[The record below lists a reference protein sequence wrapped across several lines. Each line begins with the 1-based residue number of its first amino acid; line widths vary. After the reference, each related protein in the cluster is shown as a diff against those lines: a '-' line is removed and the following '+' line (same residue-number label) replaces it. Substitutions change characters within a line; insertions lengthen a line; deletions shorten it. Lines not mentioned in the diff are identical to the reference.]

1 MGAKLNSPQ
10 LEVILFSVLGTR
22 SSQCSSISVLGLGN
36 SSLRRG
42 PLYCSFSLLGALGT
56 RRRQPVLNLPKSF
69 AQGDEEMK
77 GQVAST
83 STVATSFCV
92 SQLLCVCVCVC
103 VLFVLASRV
112 SRSLAWER
120 KPKKLKKTVFF
131 TTLHWLLGRGWWW
144 SWPFCELEQWCW
156 RRRWPR
162 ARQLRC
168 VAE

>member
-1 MGAKLNSPQ
+1 MGAMLNSPQ
-10 LEVILFSVLGTR
+10 WEVILFSVLGTR

-36 SSLRRG
+36 SSLWRW

-69 AQGDEEMK
+69 TQGDEEMK

-92 SQLLCVCVCVC
+92 SQLLCVCVFCS
-103 VLFVLASRV
+103 FSRV
-112 SRSLAWER
+112 AWVARLHGKENQ
-120 KPKKLKKTVFF
+120 KNKKKTVFF

>member
-1 MGAKLNSPQ
+1 MGAMLNSPQ
-10 LEVILFSVLGTR
+10 WEVILFSVLGTR

-36 SSLRRG
+36 LSLWRG
-42 PLYCSFSLLGALGT
+42 PLNCSLSLLGAWGT
-56 RRRQPVLNLPKSF
+56 RRRQRVLNLPKSF

-92 SQLLCVCVCVC
+92 SQLLCVF

-120 KPKKLKKTVFF
+120 KPKKKKKTKTKTKTKTVFF
-131 TTLHWLLGRGWWW
+131 TTLH
-144 SWPFCELEQWCW
+144 
-156 RRRWPR
+156 
-162 ARQLRC
+162 
-168 VAE
+168 